1 MKRKLCKKGSCER
14 AASYS
19 DKVIV
24 RKTTC
29 TAFIISVLSFCNP
42 SVVLSFS
49 SPLPQLKSSST
60 AYRGNIN
67 DSYNVQNYG
76 HFTRSKQTTST
87 TSCLRAKKKR
97 PIPIVG
103 YNAEEICDYYDRRPL
118 VVGWRLNKLSLPL
131 LGWYLGLLFDEVFD
145 RHSPNLN
152 RVRGAQLRESLASS
166 GSVALIK
173 TGQALS
179 LRPDLLQNQIWA
191 QELGKLVDEVGSFN
205 DFDAMKIMAQQ
216 LSDLPAIKPKIK
228 KNKAGKQLSKIQRM
242 VEKDPIL
249 SLFEFQNSNLAVASA
264 SIGQVYK
271 ARIKRG
277 AALEAA
283 IGKEAAAKWGG
294 KTVAIKI
301 QRPDVAAAAS
311 LDMYLLRRTA
321 TWLSKFRGGDLQGI
335 ADAFGEQLFG
345 ELDYVREANNCER
358 FRELYGGWDRV
369 SVPEACLPLTR
380 KKILIMEW
388 IDGEKGPWAGALG
401 IDMVS
406 LGLKC
411 SVDQLLNTGL
421 FHADPHRG
429 NLLRE
434 KNGNLAFIDF
444 GMMSDV
450 TEEERWGLVGLAIGL
465 QNKDLSLI
473 TENLLNTGFLED
485 TTQLDELVPR
495 LRQAFIN
502 ATGGTGKGSDVNFGK
517 LQAELDAISSENL
530 LQFKTPPFFTVIIR
544 SLTILEGFALSVDP
558 NFRLVR
564 GAYPY
569 VLAQLLNPDEDEK
582 TPEALRKLLVRLLTV
597 DGEEEEIEWERLRD
611 FLRLAQKAKKNYNPA
626 EVEYD
631 DGTSEVS
638 RQTIDLF
645 FKFLTSKTG
654 LFLKKPLVHELS
666 EMIDGIASTG
676 EANLFKLSRGLIRP
690 LPGGNGPVNT
700 KRIEEI
706 SMLLETIQ
714 TAVDG
719 SSSDKE
725 SILPMLREVG
735 TILTDEKMR
744 QNARPLLDEVISVFQ
759 LVTVEVL
766 EKRGSRAMR
775 SLLSV

>member
-1 MKRKLCKKGSCER
+1 
-14 AASYS
+14 
-19 DKVIV
+19 
-24 RKTTC
+24 
-29 TAFIISVLSFCNP
+29 
-42 SVVLSFS
+42 
-49 SPLPQLKSSST
+49 
-60 AYRGNIN
+60 
-67 DSYNVQNYG
+67 
-76 HFTRSKQTTST
+76 
-87 TSCLRAKKKR
+87 
-97 PIPIVG
+97 
-103 YNAEEICDYYDRRPL
+103 
-118 VVGWRLNKLSLPL
+118 
-131 LGWYLGLLFDEVFD
+131 
-145 RHSPNLN
+145 
-152 RVRGAQLRESLASS
+152 
-166 GSVALIK
+166 
-173 TGQALS
+173 
-179 LRPDLLQNQIWA
+179 
-191 QELGKLVDEVGSFN
+191 
-205 DFDAMKIMAQQ
+205 
-216 LSDLPAIKPKIK
+216 
-228 KNKAGKQLSKIQRM
+228 
-242 VEKDPIL
+242 
-249 SLFEFQNSNLAVASA
+249 
-264 SIGQVYK
+264 
-271 ARIKRG
+271 
-277 AALEAA
+277 
-283 IGKEAAAKWGG
+283 
-294 KTVAIKI
+294 
-301 QRPDVAAAAS
+301 
-311 LDMYLLRRTA
+311 
-321 TWLSKFRGGDLQGI
+321 
-335 ADAFGEQLFG
+335 
-345 ELDYVREANNCER
+345 
-358 FRELYGGWDRV
+358 
-369 SVPEACLPLTR
+369 
-380 KKILIMEW
+380 MEW

-444 GMMSDV
+444 VSYTYYILSLSSPCTYSLFLMSLIYQGMMSDV

-473 TENLLNTGFLED
+473 TENLLNVSAFFFIHIPSFYKLMLSLFTILWIQQTGFLED

-597 DGEEEEIEWERLRD
+597 DGKEEEIEWERLRD